1 MLSLSSISIRR
12 PVLATVMSLTILL
25 FGILGYN
32 YLGVRE
38 YPNVDPPIITVSTD
52 YTGADGEAIE
62 TQITEPLEETIN
74 GISGIRRLSSVSRD
88 GRSTIT
94 VEFNLSRDLEAAAN
108 DVRSKVAQARGQ
120 LPNDA
125 EPPVVE
131 KSDATSEPIVFLNI
145 KSDQRSL
152 LELTEL
158 ADNVFKER
166 FQTIQDVSQVQ
177 IWGDKTYSMRLWMDP
192 TKMVAYDVTPMD
204 VRDAL
209 QQENVELPSG
219 AVEGET
225 VELSLRTKG
234 RLSDVEEFN
243 NMIIRESDDQ
253 LVRFKDVGEARL
265 GPVDKR
271 TILKRDGIPMVG
283 TVIRPQPGANY
294 IEIVDEFY
302 NRLDKIKQDL
312 PGDIK
317 LGIGFDSTD
326 YIRSS
331 IGQVQLTIL
340 IAFLLVITII
350 FLFLRDWRTT
360 LIPVIVVPI
369 AIIGSFFLMYVF
381 GFTINVLTL
390 LALVLA
396 IGLVVDDAIVVLENI
411 YSKIEEGKNPT
422 DAAYI
427 GANEIFFAIISTTLA
442 LAAVFLPIIFL
453 QGITGRLF
461 QEFAVVIAGC
471 VIISSFVALTL
482 SPMLSSKILKK
493 RETHNWFYNKTE
505 QFFVGLTNA
514 YRKSLEFFMKWRWL
528 AFIIILGL
536 AGSIYALYKA
546 IPSELAP
553 IEDRNNL
560 RMFAT
565 GPQGATFTYMDRYMD
580 SLIDVA
586 RDIEERRAIISVTS
600 PGFGANTSKNSG
612 FMRLLLTDK
621 SKRDISQQELAAKMN
636 KKVSRI
642 PGART
647 FVTQEQTIGGGFGG
661 QPVEFVI
668 QAPNMNR
675 LKAVLPQFMDKV
687 NNNPTFA
694 FTDVNLKFNKPELE
708 MSFDREK
715 TRQLGVNARDIA
727 QTLQLAFSSQRMG
740 YFIMDGKQYQI
751 IGQVEEVDRNDPQDL
766 RKLYVRNKAG
776 KQIPITN
783 LVSLEEK
790 SGPPTIYRY
799 NRYVSA
805 TVSASLAGDNTIGQ
819 GIKEMENIA
828 DTVLDNSFSTA
839 LSGTSKDYAESAN
852 SLIFAFVLA
861 LLIIFLVLSAQFES
875 FRDPL
880 IIMLTVPLA
889 VSGALLVLWY
899 FNETLNIFSQIGI
912 IMLIGLVTKN
922 AILIV
927 EFSNQQKA
935 QGYGI
940 WDAVTIGAT
949 KRFRPVLMTSI
960 STILG
965 ISPLVF
971 GGGAGS
977 ESRASMGIAVIGG
990 MIFATIL
997 SLYVIPAVYT
1007 FISEKKKSVSNLE
1020 ALENEDDQ

>member
-1 MLSLSSISIRR
+1 MSLSSISIRR
-12 PVLATVMSLTILL
+12 PVLATVMSLTIVL

-32 YLGVRE
+32 SLGVRE

-52 YTGADGEAIE
+52 YTGANGEVIE
-62 TQITEPLEETIN
+62 TQITEPLEESIN
-74 GISGIRRLSSVSRD
+74 GISGIRTLSSVSRD

-94 VEFNLSRDLEAAAN
+94 VEFNLARDLEAAAN
-108 DVRSKVAQARGQ
+108 DVRSKVSQAREQ
-120 LPNDA
+120 LPDNA
-125 EPPVVE
+125 NPPVVE
-131 KSDATSEPIVFLNI
+131 KSDASSDPIVFLNI
-145 KSDQRSL
+145 RSDQRSL

-166 FQTIQDVSQVQ
+166 FQTIQDVSRVS
-177 IWGDKTYSMRLWMDP
+177 IWGDKTYSMRLWLDP
-192 TKMVAYDVTPMD
+192 AKMNAYDVTPID
-204 VRDAL
+204 IRNAL
-209 QQENVELPSG
+209 NQENVELPSG
-219 AVEGET
+219 AIEGET
-225 VELSLRTKG
+225 VELSIRTKG
-234 RLSDVEEFN
+234 RLSTVKDFN
-243 NMIIRESDDQ
+243 NMIIRETDNNI
-253 LVRFKDVGEARL
+253 VRLKHVGEAKL

-271 TILKRDGIPMVG
+271 TMLKRDGIPMVG
-283 TVIRPQPGANY
+283 TVLRPQPGANY
-294 IEIVDEFY
+294 INIVDEFY

-312 PGDIK
+312 PADIE
-317 LGIGFDSTD
+317 LGIGFDTTQ
-326 YIRSS
+326 YIRES
-331 IGQVQLTIL
+331 INQVQTTIF
-340 IAFLLVITII
+340 IAFLLVIGII

-369 AIIGSFFLMYVF
+369 AIIGSFFMMFVF

-411 YSKIEEGKNPT
+411 YSKIEEGRTPV
-422 DAAYI
+422 DAASK
-427 GANEIFFAIISTTLA
+427 GAAEIFFAVISTTLA

-505 QFFVGLTNA
+505 QFFISLTNG
-514 YRKSLEFFMKWRWL
+514 YRKTLEVFMRVRWL
-528 AFIIILGL
+528 AFAIILAL
-536 AGSIYALYKA
+536 AGGIYGLYKA

-553 IEDRNNL
+553 IEDRNNV

-580 SLIDVA
+580 SLIHLVQDTIPQRKAV
-586 RDIEERRAIISVTS
+586 ISVTS

-612 FMRLLLTDK
+612 FMRLMMTDK
-621 SKRDISQQELAAKMN
+621 SKREMTQQQIAGKLSELVPN
-636 KKVSRI
+636 I

-668 QAPNMNR
+668 QAANMNK
-675 LKAVLPQFMDKV
+675 LKQVLPKFMSRV
-687 NNNPTFA
+687 EEQEMFR
-694 FTDVNLKFNKPELE
+694 FTDVNLKFNKPELDLT
-708 MSFDREK
+708 FDREQ
-715 TRQLGVNARDIA
+715 TRKLGVNARDLA
-727 QTLQLAFSSQRMG
+727 QTLQLALSSQRMG
-740 YFIMDGKQYQI
+740 YFIMGGKQYQI
-751 IGQVEEVDRNDPQDL
+751 IAQVKDRERDEPNDL
-766 RKLYVRNKAG
+766 KNLYVRNKDG
-776 KQIPITN
+776 KLIPIDN
-783 LVSLEEK
+783 LVNLKEE

-805 TVSASLAGDNTIGQ
+805 TVSANLAGEHTIGQ
-819 GIKEMENIA
+819 GISKMRTIA
-828 DTVLDNSFSTA
+828 NDVLDQSFSTA
-839 LSGTSKDYAESAN
+839 LSGTSKDYAESAS
-852 SLIFAFVLA
+852 SLVFAFVLA

-889 VSGALLVLWY
+889 LSGALLVIWT

-940 WDAVTIGAT
+940 RDAVMIGAT
-949 KRFRPVLMTSI
+949 RRFRPILMTSI

-990 MIFATIL
+990 LIFATLL
-997 SLYVIPAVYT
+997 SLYIIPAVYT
-1007 FISEKKKSVSNLE
+1007 YISEQKKAVSNVDE
-1020 ALENEDDQ
+1020 MER

>member
-1 MLSLSSISIRR
+1 MSLSSISIRR
-12 PVLATVMSLTILL
+12 PVLATVMSLTIVL

-32 YLGVRE
+32 FLGVRE

-52 YTGADGEAIE
+52 YTGANGEVIE
-62 TQITEPLEETIN
+62 TQITEPLEESIN
-74 GISGIRRLSSVSRD
+74 GISGIRTLSSVSRD

-94 VEFNLSRDLEAAAN
+94 VEFNLARDLEAAAN
-108 DVRSKVAQARGQ
+108 DVRSKVSQAREQ
-120 LPNDA
+120 LPDNA
-125 EPPVVE
+125 NSPVVE
-131 KSDATSEPIVFLNI
+131 KSDASSEPIVFLNI

-166 FQTIQDVSQVQ
+166 FQTIKDVSRVS
-177 IWGDKTYSMRLWMDP
+177 IWGDKTYSMRLWLDP
-192 TKMVAYDVTPMD
+192 AKMNAYDVTPID
-204 VRDAL
+204 IRNAL
-209 QQENVELPSG
+209 NQENVELPSG
-219 AVEGET
+219 AIEGET
-225 VELSLRTKG
+225 IELSIRTQG
-234 RLSDVEEFN
+234 RLSTVKDFN
-243 NMIIRESDDQ
+243 NMIIRETDNNI
-253 LVRFKDVGEARL
+253 VRLKNVGEAKL
-265 GPVDKR
+265 GPLDKR
-271 TILKRDGIPMVG
+271 TMLKRDGIPMVG
-283 TVIRPQPGANY
+283 TVLRPQPGANY
-294 IEIVDEFY
+294 INIVDEFY

-312 PGDIK
+312 PEDIE
-317 LGIGFDSTD
+317 LGIGFDTTQ
-326 YIRSS
+326 YIRES
-331 IGQVQLTIL
+331 IKQVQTTIF
-340 IAFLLVITII
+340 IAFLLVIGII

-369 AIIGSFFLMYVF
+369 AIIGSFFMMFLF

-411 YSKIEEGKNPT
+411 YSKIEEGRTPK
-422 DAAYI
+422 DAASK
-427 GANEIFFAIISTTLA
+427 GAAEIFFAVISTTLA

-482 SPMLSSKILKK
+482 SPMLSSKILKR

-505 QFFVGLTNA
+505 QFFISLTNG
-514 YRKSLEFFMKWRWL
+514 YTSTLEVFMRVRWL
-528 AFIIILGL
+528 AFAIILAL
-536 AGSIYALYKA
+536 AGGIYGLYKA

-553 IEDRNNL
+553 IEDRNNV

-580 SLIDVA
+580 SLIYLVQDTIPQRKAV
-586 RDIEERRAIISVTS
+586 ISVTS

-612 FMRLLLTDK
+612 FMRLMMTDK
-621 SKRDISQQELAAKMN
+621 SKRETAQQQIAGKLSELVPN
-636 KKVSRI
+636 I

-661 QPVEFVI
+661 QPVAFVI
-668 QAPNMNR
+668 QAPNMNK
-675 LKAVLPQFMDKV
+675 LKQVLPKFMDRV
-687 NNNPTFA
+687 EEQEMFR
-694 FTDVNLKFNKPELE
+694 FTDVNLKFNKPELDLT
-708 MSFDREK
+708 FDREQ
-715 TRQLGVNARDIA
+715 TRKLGVNAKDLA
-727 QTLQLAFSSQRMG
+727 QTLQLAFSNQRMG

-751 IGQVEEVDRNDPQDL
+751 IGQVKDRKRDEPSDL
-766 RKLYVRNKAG
+766 KNLYVRNKDG
-776 KQIPITN
+776 KLIPIDN
-783 LVSLEEK
+783 LVNLKEE

-805 TVSASLAGDNTIGQ
+805 TVSASLAGEHTIGQ
-819 GIKEMENIA
+819 GISKMRTIA
-828 DTVLDNSFSTA
+828 NDVLDQSFSTA
-839 LSGTSKDYAESAN
+839 LSGTSKDYAESAS
-852 SLIFAFVLA
+852 SLVFAFVLA

-889 VSGALLVLWY
+889 LSGALLVIWT

-940 WDAVTIGAT
+940 RDAVMIGAT
-949 KRFRPVLMTSI
+949 RRFRPILMTSI

-965 ISPLVF
+965 ISPLVL

-990 MIFATIL
+990 LIFATLL
-997 SLYVIPAVYT
+997 SLYIIPAVYT
-1007 FISEKKKSVSNLE
+1007 YISEQKKAVSNVDE
-1020 ALENEDDQ
+1020 IEQ